1 MGFEHR
7 MRGSR
12 FRRPATKKKSSKEN
26 REERETSDFF
36 RERAPVDP
44 SQVSSRILNALGHL
58 GSQRFALPPFSEHFE
73 RWTKD
78 VRATLSEFE
87 TELPE
92 VADQPYREVVD
103 RVLSTLQEAL
113 GKGIV
118 AEKENS
124 GAMSKIQQE
133 LASCE
138 LELSNLERDYRLR
151 THEARRGYEQSAR
164 KLKGEIESLDKR
176 RLRLLRKGPSIV
188 ERILHRSGTKLD
200 ESTSAL
206 QSKRVGLGSKETA
219 LKRDLDSLRQDYAIK
234 RKQLADR
241 QESLKAKLAEF
252 KENKLSDALE
262 ARELA
267 CEELRRAVTEAMD
280 RLSKRSITPT
290 SENIQ

>member
-1 MGFEHR
+1 MGYEHR
-7 MRGSR
+7 MRGSK
-12 FRRPATKKKSSKEN
+12 FRRPATKKKTSKED
-26 REERETSDFF
+26 RGERETSGFY
-36 RERAPVDP
+36 RERATVDP
-44 SQVSSRILNALGHL
+44 AQVSSRILNALGHL
-58 GSQRFALPPFSEHFE
+58 GRQRFVLPPFSEHFE
-73 RWTKD
+73 RWMKD

-103 RVLSTLQEAL
+103 RVLSGVQEAL
-113 GKGIV
+113 GKGNA

-138 LELSNLERDYRLR
+138 LELSNLERDYKLR
-151 THEARRGYEQSAR
+151 AHEARRGYEQSAR

-188 ERILHRSGTKLD
+188 ERILHRSRTKLD

-206 QSKRVGLGSKETA
+206 QLKRVGLGSKETA

-234 RKQLADR
+234 RKQLAET

-252 KENKLSDALE
+252 KENKMNDALE

-267 CEELRRAVTEAMD
+267 CEELRRAVTDGMD
-280 RLSKRSITPT
+280 RLSKRSTAQT